1 MAIVDKVRAHW
12 PIDEDNDSIGEDIHS
27 TWDLTDRNTLTSDTG
42 KIGKCGNFI
51 AYSQENIYAGSDD
64 DFYDLQDGFGFSVW
78 FKTEGSFDHNTR
90 RLLCKRDQYDIYRTS
105 GSYGSPDLKLK
116 LSASGGSNFTTTI
129 ISGLSTSTW
138 YWLYWSVD
146 GSNLRYSVNGATL
159 STGGSIS
166 SYAGYGYKFEIG
178 NWSGTGLTG
187 RFWNSLIDE
196 VTYWGSMLTQDEI
209 NSIYNSGSGL
219 AYPFS
224 SGDDSAT
231 MTQEYYRRLLGGQ

>member
-78 FKTEGSFDHNTR
+78 FKTEASFDANVR
-90 RLLCKRDQYDIYRTS
+90 RLLTKRNQYEIYRTS
-105 GSYGSPDLKLK
+105 GSYGAPDLMFKLNP
-116 LSASGGSNFTTTI
+116 ASGNIYTTL
-129 ISGLSTSTW
+129 ISGLASGTW
-138 YWLYWSVD
+138 YFLYWGCD
-146 GSNLRYSVNGATL
+146 GSNLKYSVNGATL
-159 STGGSIS
+159 TTGGAIS
-166 SYAGYGYKFEIG
+166 DYNTTSYKLEIG

-224 SGDDSAT
+224 GGDDSAT

>member
-12 PIDEDNDSIGEDIHS
+12 PIDEDNDSIGEDVHS
-27 TWDLTDRNTLTSDTG
+27 TWDLTDRNSLTSATG
-42 KIGKCGNFI
+42 KVGNCGDFN
-51 AYSQENIYAGSDD
+51 AYNQENIYAGSDD
-64 DFYDLQDGFGFSVW
+64 DFYDLQDGFGFSLW
-78 FKTEGSFDHNTR
+78 FKTESSFDSNVR
-90 RLLCKRDQYDIYRTS
+90 RLLTKRDQYDIYRTP
-105 GSYGSPDLKLK
+105 GHHGPDLKLK

-129 ISGLSTSTW
+129 ISGLSTNTW

-146 GSNLRYSVNGATL
+146 GSNLRYSVNGAAL

-196 VTYWGSMLTQDEI
+196 VTYWGEMLTQDEI
-209 NSIYNSGSGL
+209 ESIYNSGAGL
-219 AYPFS
+219 AYPFAS
-224 SGDDSAT
+224 SSA
-231 MTQEYYRRLLGGQ
+231 QPIDYYLRHLGGA

>member
-78 FKTEGSFDHNTR
+78 FKTESTFDSNAR
-90 RLLCKRDQYDIYRTS
+90 RVLTKRNQYEIWRTS
-105 GSYGSPDLKLK
+105 GTYGSSDLKIK
-116 LSASGGSNFTTTI
+116 VNKASGNVTETL
-129 ISGLSTSTW
+129 ISGLGTNDW
-138 YWLYWSVD
+138 YFLYWGCD
-146 GSNLRYSVNGATL
+146 GSNLKYSVNGATL
-159 STGGSIS
+159 TTGGAIS
-166 SYAGYGYKFEIG
+166 DYNTTSYKFEIG

-187 RFWNSLIDE
+187 RFWNSFIDE

-224 SGDDSAT
+224 GGDDSAT